1 MFFMTQQDTE
11 SKYNVKIKDG
21 DKEINEEIKVDT
33 EKKTETVT
41 VTKTDVGNAGD
52 VKVIY
57 DFEKVKYNV
66 CMIH

>member
-1 MFFMTQQDTE
+1 M
-11 SKYNVKIKDG
+11 
-21 DKEINEEIKVDT
+21 EIKKLMKRLKST
-33 EKKTETVT
+33 LRKKTETVT